1 MTDPGREHAQ
11 IPPRELLVMRHGKS
25 SWDSDASTDR
35 DRPLADRG
43 ERDAPRVGAW
53 LASHGLVPDL
63 ILCSPALRASRTV
76 ELLLPTLGGTA
87 PPVRHDERI
96 YATDLASLLEVL
108 GECPPDVKR
117 VLLVGHNPDLEV
129 LVQFLAEDW
138 QQHAGERK
146 FFPTCALA
154 HLEAAGTWDDLAGG
168 SATLVEIVRPKEMD
182 G

>member
-1 MTDPGREHAQ
+1 M
-11 IPPRELLVMRHGKS
+11 
-25 SWDSDASTDR
+25 
-35 DRPLADRG
+35 
-43 ERDAPRVGAW
+43 GAW
-53 LASHGLVPDL
+53 IASRGLVPDL
-63 ILCSPALRASRTV
+63 ILCSPALRAARTV
-76 ELLLPTLGGTA
+76 ELLLPALEGAT

-108 GECPPDVKR
+108 AECSADVKR
-117 VLLVGHNPDLEV
+117 ILLVGHNPDLEI

-154 HLEAAGTWDDLAGG
+154 RLETAGSWDDLAGG